1 MRNEYLFDVA
11 EGRLIF
17 EPKPW
22 TDATKKLFDIQENE
36 IREREELEKKLPHLQ
51 NIWQEKAFENL
62 PDEGELWDTFN
73 NKTVATHIFNAV
85 KEATAEA
92 LSGIL
97 HRRSPEETAEFIEW
111 ALMTPEDDRPF
122 RFVRPEEETE
132 SIYSF
137 QNLMRG
143 RELPEG
149 SYKAKIT
156 DVVLQTIEDE
166 CDRNYGKKIY
176 IFEAEI
182 AKGQF
187 TGKIAKIPFIA
198 NPAHLNLKMGGE
210 TETGRRIS
218 VEEHGIKLLKT
229 VRNAG
234 VVITDYPGMI
244 AQILD
249 TIGNTIEFS
258 INNKKQASID
268 KLIERVKSFDEMLQH
283 NGLPDGNDAPFWD

>member
-22 TDATKKLFDIQENE
+22 TDATKKLFDIQTDE
-36 IREREELEKKLPHLQ
+36 IKEREELEKKLPHLQ

-62 PDEGELWDTFN
+62 PDEGELWETFN
-73 NKTVATHIFNAV
+73 NKAVATRIFNAV

-92 LSGIL
+92 LSAIL

-111 ALMTPEDDRPF
+111 ALMMPEDDRPF

-166 CDRNYGKKIY
+166 SDRNYGRKIY

-187 TGKIAKIPFIA
+187 TGKTAKIPFIA
-198 NPAHLNLKMGGE
+198 NPLHLDFRMGGE
-210 TETGRRIS
+210 TEESRRLRI
-218 VEEHGIKLLKT
+218 EEHGTKLLKT
-229 VRNAG
+229 IRNAG
-234 VVITDYPGMI
+234 VVITDYQSMV
-244 AQILD
+244 AQ
-249 TIGNTIEFS
+249 TMQVIGNTIEFS
-258 INNKKQASID
+258 INARKQALID
-268 KLIERVKSFDEMLQH
+268 KLVERVKSVDEMLQH
-283 NGLPDGNDAPFWD
+283 TELPDGNDAPLWD